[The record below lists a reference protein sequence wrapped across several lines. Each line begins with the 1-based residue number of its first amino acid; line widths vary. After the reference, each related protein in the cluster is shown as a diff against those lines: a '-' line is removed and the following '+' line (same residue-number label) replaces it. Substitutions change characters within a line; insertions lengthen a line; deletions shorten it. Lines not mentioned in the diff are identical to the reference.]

1 MIELPKVGDRLTVDT
16 TKCLRTAKSLSD
28 QGDMVGMTV
37 TETRLGPVPSISVTI
52 DETAEDVMVPWD
64 EIAPGVV

>member
-1 MIELPKVGDRLTVDT
+1 MIELPEVGDRLTVDT
-16 TKCLRTAKSLSD
+16 AKCLRAAKSLSA
-28 QGDMVGMTV
+28 QGDIVQMTV
-37 TETRLGPVPSISVTI
+37 TATRLGPVPSISVTI